1 MKGPPPSLQ
10 AHVSKHLIPVG
21 GTVWEYYVTFK
32 KWSLARGRIA
42 LWVGFEVLV
51 LDSLPVPSLCFLYV
65 DEK

>member
-1 MKGPPPSLQ
+1 
-10 AHVSKHLIPVG
+10 LIPVG